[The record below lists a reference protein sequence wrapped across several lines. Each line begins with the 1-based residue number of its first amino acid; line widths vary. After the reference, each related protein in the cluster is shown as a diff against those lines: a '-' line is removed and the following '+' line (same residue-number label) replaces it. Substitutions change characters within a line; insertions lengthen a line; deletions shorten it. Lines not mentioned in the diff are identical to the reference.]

1 MILVIGQLR
10 LTGGEGP
17 AVLRQRGY
25 RFACFAELDAALL
38 QTTRPGMVISP
49 LIGDRFDAVDVARRL
64 VELGYD
70 GPYRALS
77 PPLPRP
83 ALVRSEVR
91 SAAPGL
97 DFDLV
102 IVSHGPDRPD

>member
-10 LTGGEGP
+10 LSGGEGP
-17 AVLRQRGY
+17 ATLRQQGY
-25 RFACFAELDAALL
+25 RFACLAELDAPLL
-38 QTTRPGMVISP
+38 QATRPDMVVSA

-64 VELGYD
+64 VELGYE

-77 PPLPRP
+77 TPLPKP

-102 IVSHGPDRPD
+102 IVSHDPDQPG